1 MNKELEDKLYDPYD
15 DEEYEELELIKLFH
29 SHQERRFKTD
39 FKLKTEDWLERKVI
53 DCTKDENPLI
63 KTKLREVSVEQGL
76 AIAEELFQI
85 LNKRGDGIGLAA
97 NQVGID
103 AQVAV
108 VNVREPLVLINP
120 KYVARENEIIYG
132 EGCLSFPGHAI
143 RTKRYQ
149 DIIISTEQSESNWY
163 FSGAEENSDGKSGWD
178 KGNMNKDRENRL
190 LEAVCI
196 QHEID
201 HLNGITIFDRKVDIT
216 IKRTEKKIGRNE
228 KVTIEK
234 DGQTKILKYKKA
246 QNLLNQ
252 GWVIQ

>member
-1 MNKELEDKLYDPYD
+1 MKDILVADNLQLLSSYPKNP
-15 DEEYEELELIKLFH
+15 
-29 SHQERRFKTD
+29 
-39 FKLKTEDWLERKVI
+39 KVI
-53 DCTKDENPLI
+53 NCIVNHNPLI
-63 KTKLREVSVEQGL
+63 NTKAKETTVETGL

-132 EGCLSFPGHAI
+132 EGCLSFPNRAI
-143 RTKRYQ
+143 RTKRYR
-149 DIIISTEQSESNWY
+149 DIVISTEQSEANWY

-178 KGNMNKDRENRL
+178 KGNMKQDQENRI
-190 LEAVCI
+190 LESVCI

-201 HLNGITIFDRKVDIT
+201 HLNGITIHDRRIDNT
-216 IKRTEKKIGRNE
+216 IRIEKKPGRNE
-228 KVTIEK
+228 KVTIQKGNET
-234 DGQTKILKYKKA
+234 QIMKYKKI
-246 QNLLNQ
+246 QKFLDD
-252 GWVIQ
+252 GWTMV